1 MRIKEEITSEE
12 YLYDLEEAALRVA
25 EQNRGNGTILK
36 TLDPMSTDLTKEDA
50 ITIVEQFV
58 YQNKKEE
65 LDDLI
70 KNNSILSGLLQQN
83 LLEYIY
89 FNKEEKIDLSSVK
102 YVDEKLCFYHQIAR
116 KNIILQLMIGPEI
129 NNNKLPSHDELELVA
144 LQNTICMYILFKDID
159 AEFIPLTNNKIQNES
174 IQKENINKFYRLPK
188 EEQQRLK
195 DIYIGNSEV
204 DGIVDGIENIKLRTD
219 LSNDD
224 KLKIIEQEIVK
235 TIAVRKHTNDMIA
248 KSLIEKGLSS
258 IEELEYEITSYDEK
272 LINYLANMYI
282 ISRSTKNNREQLN
295 GSIFLATNEQSYV
308 FNLLNNKELLQQ
320 NKKTA

>member
-12 YLYDLEEAALRVA
+12 YLCDLEEAALRVA
-25 EQNRGNGTILK
+25 EQNRDHATVLK
-36 TLDPMSTDLTKEDA
+36 KLDPMSNELTKNDA

-58 YQNKKEE
+58 YQNKKDE
-65 LDDLI
+65 LDYYI
-70 KNNSILSGLLQQN
+70 KNNSVLSDLLQQN

-102 YVDEKLCFYHQIAR
+102 YVDEKLCSYHQIIR

-129 NNNKLPSHDELELVA
+129 NNNDLPSHDELELVA

-159 AEFIPLTNNKIQNES
+159 AEFIPLTNNRIQNES
-174 IQKENINKFYRLPK
+174 IQQENINKFYRLPK

-204 DGIVDGIENIKLRTD
+204 DGIENIKLRTD

-235 TIAVRKHTNDMIA
+235 AIAVKKHTNDMIA

-272 LINYLANMYI
+272 LINSLANMYI